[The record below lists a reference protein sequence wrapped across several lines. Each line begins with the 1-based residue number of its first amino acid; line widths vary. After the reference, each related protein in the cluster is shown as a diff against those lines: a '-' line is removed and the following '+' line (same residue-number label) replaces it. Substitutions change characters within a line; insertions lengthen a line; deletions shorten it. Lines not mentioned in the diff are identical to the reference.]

1 MFPHIWVQ
9 TSARAG
15 LGTTASLTMRGSTA
29 PRRGAIGQAAA
40 KAGGRSPVSSART
53 TAPSGLALGIDG
65 IGAKHRGSSPHK
77 SGKDSTRKESGRSA
91 TPPSATRGS
100 SCSSSR
106 SSLSSRVGSGKSFD
120 ALGTSATSSPQ
131 IGSLVSAPALV
142 EQVSLGSSPSAL
154 SLVASASYSISSARD
169 TYLEPA
175 ATVPLLGLLQA
186 APLVHGTPPMAV
198 DMLDLKQERDCILA
212 SLTRAGRQLR
222 VTCDFCTTKRLRQ
235 LLTDGCRMLH
245 YSGRCL

>member
-1 MFPHIWVQ
+1 M
-9 TSARAG
+9 
-15 LGTTASLTMRGSTA
+15 
-29 PRRGAIGQAAA
+29 
-40 KAGGRSPVSSART
+40 
-53 TAPSGLALGIDG
+53 
-65 IGAKHRGSSPHK
+65 
-77 SGKDSTRKESGRSA
+77 
-91 TPPSATRGS
+91 
-100 SCSSSR
+100 
-106 SSLSSRVGSGKSFD
+106 
-120 ALGTSATSSPQ
+120 
-131 IGSLVSAPALV
+131 SAPALV

-169 TYLEPA
+169 TDLEPV

-222 VTCDFCTTKRLRQ
+222 VTSDFCTTKRLRQ

-245 YSGRCL
+245 YSGADCL